1 MSKLTESKLLIFDG
15 ACGSSIQRMSIPA
28 EAWGSCEGC
37 NEWLNISAPEYIE
50 QMHREFLDAGARV
63 IETNTFGAAPAVLG
77 EYDLQDRAAE
87 INHAAVQIARR
98 CADDYDNRFIA
109 GSVGPGTK
117 LPSLQQIGVDELA
130 ASQAAQIEALVQAGV
145 DLLIFETCQDLLQ
158 VKTAL
163 VTARE
168 VFEKLGTSVPIS
180 VSVTVET
187 TGTMLVGSD
196 IASAVTALEPFE
208 LFSLGLNCATG
219 PKGMASYVQY
229 LAEHWAGRIS
239 LIPNAGMP
247 QVVDGKTM
255 YPLSPED
262 FAAAVRE
269 YVVHQGVSVVGGCC
283 GTTPEHIAA
292 LHAALS
298 DATPAQRDVTHTPS
312 LSSLYNAVDIRQEIP
327 PLMIGERANTNGSRQ
342 FRELLLA
349 DDFQAC
355 LKVGLNQVAQ
365 GAHAVDLCCAYAGR
379 DELADMTEM
388 TRLFAKNV
396 TIPTVIDSTTPDV
409 IDACLRIH
417 PGRCVVNSINLEDG
431 GTNLAR
437 IASAARKYG
446 AAVVAL
452 TINEVGMAMTADDKV
467 ATARAIH
474 DRAVNDHGLRP
485 QDILFDPLTF
495 TIASGDESLR
505 TAGIETLE
513 GIRRI
518 KEELPGVHTVLGLSN
533 ISFGLKPHARRVLNS
548 VFLHEAVQA
557 GLDAAIVDVAKIM
570 PLSSIE
576 DEDREM
582 AMDLIYD
589 RRRDEGTTPLMALI
603 EHFADRTETTDT
615 EEDTQTRLPEEQ
627 MTRKVVSGDKQGL
640 NDLLHILL
648 QRRTATGIINDILV
662 PAMRHVGELFGRGEM
677 LLPFVLQAAEVMKK
691 SVDLLEPYMERAEGE
706 HGTKVLLATVQG
718 DVHDIGKNLVDIIL
732 TNNGYRVFNIGTK
745 VPAETIVDKARELDV
760 DVIGLSGLLV
770 KSAIIMK
777 ESMPLFAA
785 ADLTQP
791 ILLGGAALTKKFVA
805 EDCVPDYPG
814 PVVYCA
820 DAFAGLKS
828 MSEFDEGTLV
838 ATEYDAAAAV
848 RPNKPGRKN
857 VSIDYEQTPV
867 PPAPFLGARHVTDI
881 DPAEIFPYVNEQAL
895 FRGRWG
901 YRRGNMSAEEYKELV
916 DNEVRPKYE
925 ELCRRT
931 VEEGM
936 LRPKV
941 AYGYFE
947 CNSRENSVIVRHE
960 GRELEFAFPRQADPP
975 HLCIADFY
983 RPTELGTDLCSFF
996 VVTVGERI
1004 SEVTRELFEGD
1015 EYTQYVLTHAFSV
1028 EVTDALAEYWHEVM
1042 RREMGIAAEAP
1053 DDVLGYAAQQYTGSR
1068 YGFGYPACPDL
1079 EAHKM
1084 VFELLKPDEIGV
1096 TLTESMEM
1104 VPEQSTSA
1112 IIAHHPQAK
1121 YFAV

>member
-1 MSKLTESKLLIFDG
+1 VSKLTDRELLIFDG
-15 ACGSSIQRMSIPA
+15 ACGSSIQRMDIPA
-28 EAWGSCEGC
+28 EAWGDYDGC
-37 NEWLNISAPEYIE
+37 NEWLNLSAPDAIE
-50 QMHREFLDAGARV
+50 RMHREFLDAGAHV

-87 INHAAVQIARR
+87 INHAAVRIARQA
-98 CADDYDNRFIA
+98 ADQYEGRFVA

-130 ASQAAQIEALVQAGV
+130 ASQAVQIEALVQAGV
-145 DLLIFETCQDLLQ
+145 DLILFETCQDLLQ

-168 VFEKLGTSVPIS
+168 VFEKLGTAVPLS

-196 IASAVTALEPFE
+196 IAAAVSALEPFG

-219 PKGMASYVQY
+219 PEGMASYIRY
-229 LAEHWAGRIS
+229 LAENWSGRIS

-247 QVVDGKTM
+247 QVVDGKTV
-255 YPLSPED
+255 YPLSPGD

-269 YVVHQGVSVVGGCC
+269 YVAQRGVSVVGGCC
-283 GTTPEHIAA
+283 GTTPDHIAA
-292 LHAALS
+292 LSEALS
-298 DATPAQRDVTHTPS
+298 GVTPADREPNPS
-312 LSSLYNAVDIRQEIP
+312 PTISSLYSAVEVRQEIP
-327 PLMIGERANTNGSRQ
+327 PLMIGERANTNGSKK

-355 LKVGLNQVAQ
+355 LKVGLDQVAQ

-379 DELADMTEM
+379 DELADMTAM

-396 TIPTVIDSTTPDV
+396 TVPTVIDSTTPDV
-409 IDACLRIH
+409 IAACLRIH

-431 GTNLAR
+431 GDNLDR
-437 IASAARKYG
+437 IAPTARKYG

-452 TINEVGMAMTADDKV
+452 TINEVGMAMTAEDKLN
-467 ATARAIH
+467 TARAIH
-474 DRAVNDHGLRP
+474 DRAVDRHGLRP
-485 QDILFDPLTF
+485 SDLLFDPLTF

-518 KEELPGVHTVLGLSN
+518 KAELPGVHTVVGLSN

-557 GLDAAIVDVAKIM
+557 GLDAAIVDAAKIL
-570 PLSSIE
+570 PLASIDE
-576 DEDREM
+576 EDRRV

-589 RRRDEGTTPLMALI
+589 RQHDPDKTPLMALI
-603 EHFADRTETTDT
+603 EHFADRADT
-615 EEDTQTRLPEEQ
+615 GDAEEADQPRLPEEQ
-627 MTRKVVSGDKQGL
+627 LTRKVVAGDKEGL
-640 NDLLHILL
+640 DDLLHILL
-648 QRRTATGIINDILV
+648 QRHSATGIINEILV
-662 PAMRHVGELFGRGEM
+662 PAMRHVGELFGRGDM

-691 SVDLLEPYMERAEGE
+691 SVDLLEPYMEHAEE
-706 HGTKVLLATVQG
+706 DHGAKVLLATVAG

-732 TNNGYRVFNIGTK
+732 TNNGYKVFNIGTK
-745 VPAETIVDKARELDV
+745 VPAERIIEKAREHDV

-777 ESMPLFAA
+777 ESMPRFAEA
-785 ADLTQP
+785 GLTQP
-791 ILLGGAALTKKFVA
+791 ILLGGAALTRKFVA
-805 EDCVPDYPG
+805 EDCVPDYSG
-814 PVVYCA
+814 KVVYCA
-820 DAFAGLKS
+820 DAFAGLKA
-828 MSEFDEGTLV
+828 MGEYDDDTLA
-838 ATEYDAAAAV
+838 ATEYDAVEAV
-848 RPNKPGRKN
+848 TPNKPGRKN
-857 VSIDYEQTPV
+857 VTIDHEETAVPQT
-867 PPAPFLGARHVTDI
+867 PFLGTRHVTDI
-881 DPAEIFPYVNEQAL
+881 DPTDIFPYVNEQAL

-901 YRRGNMSAEEYKELV
+901 YRRGKMDAEEYKQLV
-916 DNEVRPKYE
+916 ATEVRPKYE

-931 VEEGM
+931 VDEG
-936 LRPKV
+936 LLTPKV
-941 AYGYFE
+941 AYGYFQ
-947 CNSRENSVIVRHE
+947 CSSRENSVVVSHE
-960 GRELEFAFPRQADPP
+960 GDELEFEFPRQGDPP

-983 RPTELGTDLCSFF
+983 RPAEMGGDVCGFF

-1004 SEVTRELFEGD
+1004 AQVTRELFEGD
-1015 EYTQYVLTHAFSV
+1015 EYTQYMLTHAFSV

-1042 RREMGIAAEAP
+1042 RREMGIAGEAP

-1079 EAHKM
+1079 DAHKM
-1084 VFELLKPDEIGV
+1084 VFRLLEPEKIGV